1 MVEFSTVRV
10 VLPVVCSD
18 SGHQTFFL
26 YIGLHHG
33 IVSAAVIMVSDA
45 RPYVHYQSREVC
57 RVRQIFAG
65 RVTVVATT
73 YEADD
78 SSERAVEF
86 CNIITESVP
95 PFCDVLVD
103 GGPGLSGEGQADLY
117 HVALS
122 DERPLGWIPFCF

>member
-57 RVRQIFAG
+57 RDRQIFAG
-65 RVTVVATT
+65 RVSVVATT
-73 YEADD
+73 YEAEDI
-78 SSERAVEF
+78 SERSVEF
-86 CNIITESVP
+86 FNITKEPVP
-95 PFCDVLVD
+95 PYYGLRGDS
-103 GGPGLSGEGQADLY
+103 GPGLPAKCKADLY

-122 DERPLGWIPFCF
+122 DHRPLGWFPFGF

>member
-10 VLPVVCSD
+10 VLPVACSD

-78 SSERAVEF
+78 ISERSVEF
-86 CNIITESVP
+86 FNITKEPVP
-95 PFCDVLVD
+95 PYYALRGDS
-103 GGPGLSGEGQADLY
+103 GPGLLAKCKADLY

-122 DERPLGWIPFCF
+122 DDRAFHWEPFSP